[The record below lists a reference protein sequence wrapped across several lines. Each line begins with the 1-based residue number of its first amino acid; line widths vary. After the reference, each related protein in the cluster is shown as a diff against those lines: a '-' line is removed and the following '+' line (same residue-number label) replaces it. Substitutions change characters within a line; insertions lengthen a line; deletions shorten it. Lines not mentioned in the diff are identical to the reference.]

1 MHFSNGYDI
10 EKPCMHFSMHLLPRM
25 TWHES
30 GERREKWR
38 ENERLKHAAETLILT
53 SSIIS

>member
-1 MHFSNGYDI
+1 MHFQNGYDI

-38 ENERLKHAAETLILT
+38 ENG
-53 SSIIS
+53 